1 MFNCEPC
8 QYTTDLRYRFLEHTR
23 STTHFLKTGERKED
37 YKFVCIPCGF
47 KCYYKSKY
55 EAHEKTK
62 GHKLRIGDY
71 IPEKYS
77 CDLCDY
83 WSDYWSYSR
92 PNFNVHMYRHR
103 HNKDYKKLQVK
114 EKQLEKINKEE
125 HCNDDELLKVKISEQ
140 ILKLYEQGKNPNN
153 FFNYSFYANRNL
165 DLNNQELNN
174 FLYELKSIV

>member
-8 QYTTDLRYRFLEHTR
+8 QYTSDLRYRFLEHTR
-23 STTHFLKTGERKED
+23 STSHFLKTGERKED

-83 WSDYWSYSR
+83 WSYSR

-103 HNKDYKKLQVK
+103 NNKDYKKLQVK
-114 EKQLEKINKEE
+114 EKQLEKINKKE

-140 ILKLYEQGKNPNN
+140 IVKLYEMGKNPNN
-153 FFNYSFYANRNL
+153 FFNYSYYAHRNL

-174 FLYELKSIV
+174 FYYELKSIQ